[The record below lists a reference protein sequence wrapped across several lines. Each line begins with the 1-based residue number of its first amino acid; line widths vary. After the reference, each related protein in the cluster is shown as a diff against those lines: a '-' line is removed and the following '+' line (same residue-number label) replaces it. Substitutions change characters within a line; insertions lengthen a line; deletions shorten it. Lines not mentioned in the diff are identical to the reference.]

1 MTVETATDVTQL
13 NSSYPES
20 TSTVGRGDDH
30 IRLIKSCLTYT
41 FAGATSTGVIGF
53 NVYTQ
58 AAGNNTTLAAS
69 TAFVSAAV
77 AAAAFS
83 TVLPSQTG
91 NSGKFVTTNGSVA
104 SWATVP
110 QAGQNIYLKVNFG
123 GL

>member
-69 TAFVSAAV
+69 TAFVGAAV
-77 AAAAFS
+77 ATAAFS
-83 TVLPSQTG
+83 ATLPAGSNGQVLY
-91 NSGKFVTTNGSVA
+91 TTAGVPAWGSLPAKNGSKLYL
-104 SWATVP
+104 AT
-110 QAGQNIYLKVNFG
+110 NFG
-123 GL
+123 GF